1 MGATTTIFCT
11 YNILSSDLVEWC
23 TAAVLLLSHTV
34 RVFHQLTSW
43 FQAKLRNKWLTVQ
56 YPQHSSEFI
65 SKMHRSSSRQER
77 ADRTRTWHK
86 WKNLDK
92 SSRVFCNALFHQ
104 RQTARLNGP
113 HAWLFIL
120 FRIQRG
126 VGKGRVGLSTSIQP
140 DATAVIHRHKAEKCR
155 VSYPDGAYLDEL
167 SHCFYR
173 RMTRAL
179 GRTHPSTQLL
189 VCLKLH
195 LNAVQKLINV

>member
-77 ADRTRTWHK
+77 ADRTRTWQVEK
-86 WKNLDK
+86 LGKIQ
-92 SSRVFCNALFHQ
+92 SCFCNALFHQ
-104 RQTARLNGP
+104 RQTAWLNGL
-113 HAWLFIL
+113 HAWLLLL
-120 FRIQRG
+120 FGFQRR
-126 VGKGRVGLSTSIQP
+126 VGKGRIGLSTSIQP
-140 DATAVIHRHKAEKCR
+140 DPTAVIHQHKAEKCR

-179 GRTHPSTQLL
+179 GSTHPSTQLL